1 MSDSFDE
8 TAKRTKVELE
18 DRISSILV
26 SIKSIKD
33 DMLDLEK
40 MISVEDQFESIRLQS
55 LLNKKS
61 GELNELSDSLVLTS
75 KSAWMKFNEVA
86 LRCASQGV
94 DPTLLEPIHVL
105 CKKIDVIAVDLLC
118 YSLGH

>member
-1 MSDSFDE
+1 LSTSFDV
-8 TAKRTKVELE
+8 TVKRVEVELE

-33 DMLDLEK
+33 DMLDFER
-40 MISVEDQFESIRLQS
+40 MIAIDNQSESIRLQD
-55 LLNKKS
+55 LLRKKS

-75 KSAWMKFNEVA
+75 KSAWMNFNELA
-86 LRCASQGV
+86 QRCANQGC
-94 DPTLLEPIHVL
+94 DPTLLEPIRVL
-105 CKKIDVIAVDLLC
+105 CKNIDVIAADLLC